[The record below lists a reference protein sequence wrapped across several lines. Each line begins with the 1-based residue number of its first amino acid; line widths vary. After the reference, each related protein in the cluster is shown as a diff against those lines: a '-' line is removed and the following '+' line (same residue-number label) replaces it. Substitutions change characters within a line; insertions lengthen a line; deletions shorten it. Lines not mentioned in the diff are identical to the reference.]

1 MIKILLNFTSLI
13 ISCIKERFCRRITT
27 SWRDFQF
34 FVNLSRVY
42 LEAVIGGCNQANHE
56 VVWRIRPAG
65 STGSHKDA
73 LKCPKETPFRS
84 NPTGLTPLRSR
95 AGVRAVNEGI
105 ARWSSRSDMSI
116 GILGTMYVQ
125 FRSILYYIY
134 VLLMSTRV

>member
-1 MIKILLNFTSLI
+1 M
-13 ISCIKERFCRRITT
+13 
-27 SWRDFQF
+27 
-34 FVNLSRVY
+34 NLFRVY

-95 AGVRAVNEGI
+95 AGVRAANEGVI
-105 ARWSSRSDMSI
+105 RRSGRSDMSI
-116 GILGTMYVQ
+116 GILGTM
-125 FRSILYYIY
+125 FSSLTRFKPIY
-134 VLLMSTRV
+134 VLLMPRDLSLFNDICFVEATLLYIYF

>member
-1 MIKILLNFTSLI
+1 MFPI
-13 ISCIKERFCRRITT
+13 ISCIKKRFDGKIT
-27 SWRDFQF
+27 SWRGFQF

-95 AGVRAVNEGI
+95 AGVRAANEGV
-105 ARWSSRSDMSI
+105 ARRSGRSDMSI
-116 GILGTMYVQ
+116 GILGTM
-125 FRSILYYIY
+125 FRSLTRFKPTIH
-134 VLLMSTRV
+134 VLLMPKDLGSFNRQMFS

>member
-1 MIKILLNFTSLI
+1 MNL
-13 ISCIKERFCRRITT
+13 FC
-27 SWRDFQF
+27 
-34 FVNLSRVY
+34 VY

-95 AGVRAVNEGI
+95 AGVRAANEGVI
-105 ARWSSRSDMSI
+105 RRSGRSDMSI
-116 GILGTMYVQ
+116 GILGTM
-125 FRSILYYIY
+125 FSSLARFKPIC
-134 VLLMSTRV
+134 VLLMPRDLSLFNDICFVEATLMDLPRLFSLQD

>member
-1 MIKILLNFTSLI
+1 M
-13 ISCIKERFCRRITT
+13 
-27 SWRDFQF
+27 
-34 FVNLSRVY
+34 Y

-95 AGVRAVNEGI
+95 AGVRAANEGGL
-105 ARWSSRSDMSI
+105 AEWSFGYEHRHPRNYAEFVDA
-116 GILGTMYVQ
+116 L
-125 FRSILYYIY
+125 
-134 VLLMSTRV
+134 

>member
-1 MIKILLNFTSLI
+1 M
-13 ISCIKERFCRRITT
+13 
-27 SWRDFQF
+27 
-34 FVNLSRVY
+34 NLSRVY

-95 AGVRAVNEGI
+95 AGVRAANEGVI
-105 ARWSSRSDMSI
+105 RRSGRSDMSI
-116 GILGTMYVQ
+116 GILGTMFSSLTRLKFTVFVFYLCQ
-125 FRSILYYIY
+125 KDLGFFQ
-134 VLLMSTRV
+134 STYSFPKLTDLPRLFVFLQD